1 MKKIRRL
8 LPLIFILL
16 IALVA
21 TGLLITSCSPSA
33 EKLNNE
39 GNSKFAEEAYMESL
53 AAYQNAVIESPE
65 LAEPYYNAANALY
78 REGAFAEALA
88 LMQQA
93 LSFAED
99 ESLAESGF
107 YNMGNSSFNS
117 EEWESAVAAYSD
129 ALLLNPDD
137 PDAKYNL
144 ELALQQMEQQQQE
157 EEQEQ
162 EQEENEEEQEQNEE
176 EQEQNGEGEENDQE
190 QEGDQSQDDQNQDEE
205 SDQEQEQDKSQNGE
219 GEEDDSQQEQ
229 QEQNGEGQPQD
240 GEPEGE
246 PQPGQLPPPGQ
257 RMTEE
262 QARQL
267 LAAIAG
273 DSDTLQER
281 LGQIFVAPPIPPVQ
295 DW

>member
-1 MKKIRRL
+1 MNKVKRL
-8 LPLIFILL
+8 LPIIL
-16 IALVA
+16 IALITVA
-21 TGLLITSCSPSA
+21 AAGILFTACSPAA
-33 EKLNNE
+33 EKLNNA
-39 GNSKFAEEAYMESL
+39 GNDKFAEEAYLEAL
-53 AAYQNAVIESPE
+53 AAYQNALVESPE

-78 REGAFAEALA
+78 REGAYPEALA

-107 YNMGNSSFNS
+107 YNMGNSQFGS
-117 EEWESAVAAYSD
+117 EDWESAVAAYSN

-137 PDAKYNL
+137 QDAKYNL
-144 ELALQQMEQQQQE
+144 ELALQKLEQQQQE
-157 EEQEQ
+157 QEEQEQ
-162 EQEENEEEQEQNEE
+162 EEQEQEQNEE
-176 EQEQNGEGEENDQE
+176 EQDQDQSGEGEENDQE
-190 QEGDQSQDDQNQDEE
+190 QDQSEDGQSQEE
-205 SDQEQEQDKSQNGE
+205 ENKEEEQDPSENGE
-219 GEEDDSQQEQ
+219 GEEESDPQQEQ
-229 QEQNGEGQPQD
+229 QDQPQD
-240 GEPEGE
+240 GEPEDGE